1 MLEQSLLDL
10 SAAVR
15 ADKLPLDAPLR
26 ESQERIADGDETTH
40 AFLALAKNTA
50 DAQVEEVGSR
60 PEGQRGAL
68 AGIPIA
74 VKDNICTRGIPT
86 TCASRI
92 LDGWVPPYDATVV
105 ARLKAADAL
114 LPGKTNLDE
123 FAMGSSTEF
132 SAYGPTSN
140 PYDLTRVPGG
150 SSGGSAAAV
159 AAGLVP
165 AAIGSDTGG
174 SVRQPAAHCGVVGA
188 KPTYGRVSR
197 YGLIAYAS
205 SLDQIGVI
213 ARRVEDAALLLEVV
227 GGHDECDSTSLPGSL
242 SGLVGAAH
250 ADPAGL
256 RVGVVTEMLGEAVEA
271 DVRAAVV
278 AASQALADAGLPVG
292 EVSAPRVAPAL
303 SAYYVIAP
311 AEASSNLS
319 RFDGV
324 RYGLRESS
332 TNSTEMI
339 TATRT
344 MGFGVE
350 VKRRILL
357 GTYALSAGYYD
368 EFYGRA
374 MRVRTLV
381 IEDFAR
387 AFQHFDVLLAPTSPR
402 TAFGIG
408 ELVDDPTELYLT
420 DICTVTANLAGL
432 PAISVPWGVDR
443 LGLPIGLQVM
453 APHLE
458 ESTMITVAAALERAA
473 PELPAPLHGFKG
485 PARAPLG

>member
-1 MLEQSLLDL
+1 VLERSLLDL
-10 SAAVR
+10 SEAVR
-15 ADKLPLDAPLR
+15 SGELPCDAHLR
-26 ESQERIADGDETTH
+26 ESRERIGRGDVATH
-40 AFLALAKNTA
+40 AFLALGEDAA
-50 DAQVEEVGSR
+50 DAQVETVASR
-60 PEGQRGAL
+60 SPGEQGAL
-68 AGIPIA
+68 AGVPIA
-74 VKDNICTRGIPT
+74 VKDNICTRSIPT
-86 TCASRI
+86 TCASHM
-92 LDGWVPPYDATVV
+92 LEGWMPPYDATVV
-105 ARLKAADAL
+105 TRLYAAGAVVV
-114 LPGKTNLDE
+114 GKTNLDE

-132 SAYGPTSN
+132 SAFGPTRN
-140 PYDLTRVPGG
+140 PYDLQRVPGG

-174 SVRQPAAHCGVVGA
+174 SVRQPAAHCGVVGV
-188 KPTYGRVSR
+188 KPTYGRISR

-213 ARRVEDAALLLEVV
+213 ARQVEDAALLLELVA
-227 GGHDECDSTSLPGSL
+227 GQDERDSTSLPGSL
-242 SGLVGAAH
+242 AGLAASAH

-256 RVGVVTEMLGEAVEA
+256 RVGIISEMLDEGVEA
-271 DVRAAVV
+271 DVRAAI
-278 AASQALADAGLPVG
+278 ADASRALVNIGLAVD
-292 EVSAPRVAPAL
+292 EVSLPRVEPAL

-324 RYGLRESS
+324 RYGQRKDGK
-332 TNSTEMI
+332 NSAEMT
-339 TATRT
+339 TATRSA
-344 MGFGVE
+344 GFGIE

-368 EFYGRA
+368 EYYGRA

-381 IEDFAR
+381 IEDFNR
-387 AFQHFDVLLAPTSPR
+387 AFEHFDVLLAPTSPR

-408 ELVDDPTELYLT
+408 ELVKDPMELYLT

-443 LGLPIGLQVM
+443 SGLPIGLQVL
-453 APHLE
+453 APHLN
-458 ESTMITVAAALERAA
+458 ESTMITIAAGLERAA
-473 PELPAPLHGFKG
+473 PSLPAPTHGVK
-485 PARAPLG
+485 PAA